1 MRLAFI
7 LVLARPV
14 IAPGPKAL
22 LQGFREVMKLG
33 DPLQVLRLLHLLA
46 CPSTLRLA
54 SCASCTSCPAPAL
67 CACPTT
73 STCACLTTL
82 LPAPSPRGWLPPP
95 QTLRS

>member
-46 CPSTLRLA
+46 CPSTLR
-54 SCASCTSCPAPAL
+54 
-67 CACPTT
+67 
-73 STCACLTTL
+73 
-82 LPAPSPRGWLPPP
+82 
-95 QTLRS
+95 